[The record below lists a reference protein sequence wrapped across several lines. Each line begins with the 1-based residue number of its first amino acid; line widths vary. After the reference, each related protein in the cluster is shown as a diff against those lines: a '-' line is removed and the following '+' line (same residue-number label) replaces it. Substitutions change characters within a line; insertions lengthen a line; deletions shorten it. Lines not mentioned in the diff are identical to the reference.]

1 MTQIK
6 NNDNIIMDADKN
18 LAIVVMKREDHIKS
32 ILKEH
37 LHQPCIYEQ
46 LSCLQAHHK
55 MRQVEIKIKNTL
67 PNNNQELS
75 TSEKVSSFADFNL
88 NIESLLSM
96 A

>member
-1 MTQIK
+1 
-6 NNDNIIMDADKN
+6 
-18 LAIVVMKREDHIKS
+18 
-32 ILKEH
+32 
-37 LHQPCIYEQ
+37 
-46 LSCLQAHHK
+46 

-96 A
+96 AWPNYTKKKIGDNYKKRPVVTKISSFLKLHWNSANTT